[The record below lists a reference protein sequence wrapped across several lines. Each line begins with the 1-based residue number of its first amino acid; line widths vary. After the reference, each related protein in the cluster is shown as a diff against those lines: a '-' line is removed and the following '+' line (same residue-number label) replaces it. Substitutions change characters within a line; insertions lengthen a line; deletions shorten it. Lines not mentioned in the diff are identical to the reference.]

1 MVNFFRTNK
10 RYIHT
15 WKGFKTLLFSFKRP
29 NAKRAERLCRGM
41 CGSKERG
48 RKFNKTVPESA
59 ATYSRTNNTYAVNLL
74 SQAHFAYLVLVLQSS
89 A

>member
-1 MVNFFRTNK
+1 MISLFRTNE
-10 RYIHT
+10 RYIHM
-15 WKGFKTLLFSFKRP
+15 WKGFKAFLFSFKESD
-29 NAKRAERLCRGM
+29 AKSAEQPCRGM
-41 CGSKERG
+41 CDSKERG

-74 SQAHFAYLVLVLQSS
+74 SQAHLPYLVLVLQSS

>member
-1 MVNFFRTNK
+1 MQGDVRLKRKRT
-10 RYIHT
+10 
-15 WKGFKTLLFSFKRP
+15 
-29 NAKRAERLCRGM
+29 E
-41 CGSKERG
+41 
-48 RKFNKTVPESA
+48 FNKTVPESA